1 MATNTSHHPRTV
13 VVVPTYNEAQ
23 TIRPTIEALLHHTST
38 LGADVL
44 VVDDGSPDG
53 TGALVSAHAQY
64 GSSVYLLSRPGKL
77 GLGAAYRAGFA
88 WALGHG
94 YAVIV
99 QMDADGSHPAHRIPA
114 MVAELARCDVVIGSR
129 YVPGGETSGWN
140 WKRRLLSRGANGYV
154 RRALRLSE
162 TDATSGF
169 RAWRSSAI
177 QRSRIEFSH
186 SEGFSFQIETTW
198 RADRAGLR
206 VHELPIVFVERSSG
220 TSKMSREIATEA
232 FCRVLVWRLSELAGS
247 WRAMGRG
254 GATIGWAPPRH
265 VGRSGR

>member
-1 MATNTSHHPRTV
+1 MTTNTSRHPRTL

-23 TIRPTIEALLHHTST
+23 TIGPTLDAVLHHTST

-53 TGALVSAHAQY
+53 TGALVAAHPQY
-64 GSSVYLLSRPGKL
+64 GSSVYLLSRPSKL

-88 WALGHG
+88 LALAQG

-114 MVAELARCDVVIGSR
+114 MVAALADCDVVIGSR
-129 YVPGGETSGWN
+129 YVPGGQSTGWS
-140 WKRRLLSRGANGYV
+140 WSRRLLSRSANAYV
-154 RRALRLSE
+154 QRTLRLPQ

-169 RAWRSSAI
+169 RAWRASAI

-186 SEGFSFQIETTW
+186 SEGFSFQIESTW

-206 VHELPIVFVERSSG
+206 VVELPIAFSERSSG
-220 TSKMSREIATEA
+220 ASKMTWEIATEA
-232 FCRVLVWRLSELAGS
+232 FRRVLVWRLSELAAS
-247 WRAMGRG
+247 WQPLPTLA
-254 GATIGWAPPRH
+254 
-265 VGRSGR
+265 RSGHHRATG

>member
-1 MATNTSHHPRTV
+1 MATDTSHHPRTLI
-13 VVVPTYNEAQ
+13 VVPTYNEAQ
-23 TIRPTIEALLHHTST
+23 TILPTIDALLHHTST
-38 LGADVL
+38 LRSDVL

-64 GSSVYLLSRPGKL
+64 GGSVFLLSRPGKL
-77 GLGAAYRAGFA
+77 GLGDAYRAGFA

-114 MVAELARCDVVIGSR
+114 MVAELALCDLVIGSR

-140 WKRRLLSRGANGYV
+140 WRRRVLSRGANGYV
-154 RRALRLSE
+154 RRTLRLSQ

-177 QRSRIEFSH
+177 QRSRIEFSR
-186 SEGFSFQIETTW
+186 SEGFSFQIESTW

-206 VHELPIVFVERSSG
+206 VRELPIAFVERSSG
-220 TSKMSREIATEA
+220 KSKMSWEIAAEA
-232 FCRVLVWRLSELAGS
+232 FRRVLVWRFSELAGS
-247 WRAMGRG
+247 WRTRGRD
-254 GATIGWAPPRH
+254 GATIGWVPPRPL
-265 VGRSGR
+265 GRSGR